1 MKWDLKDPVCGDIIR
16 VKAGSI
22 YHYGIYI
29 SDAEVIQFG
38 LSPMRRIGLSDAE
51 VSVCVSDI
59 EAFLSDGFLEI
70 GVPEKKDKKRFPPKK
85 TVALA
90 RSRLGE
96 KGYNIIY
103 NNCEHFAYEC
113 YCGEKF
119 CSQTAEVRELFKK
132 MPIVDVYVAQIPGE
146 GKIAKVYPHA
156 RQNEIKATASDVL
169 KRERY
174 YVWKLLEYGLKRS
187 FGKKITDVEFQ
198 KQASG
203 KWSCDVCEFSLSHS
217 KNAVCVVISRAPV
230 GIDIE
235 KIKSPKADIS
245 KDVLSPEEFQ
255 QYEACSA
262 EEKENLLIHAW
273 TKKESLFKMKNEGSI
288 SVEAFRMQSGSVFQT
303 AVQCAGE
310 SYSLSVA
317 TQTPEKVRLYEGI
330 DLSF

>member
-1 MKWDLKDPVCGDIIR
+1 MKWELKEPVLGDMIR
-16 VKAGSI
+16 VKVGSI
-22 YHYGIYI
+22 YHYGIYV

-38 LSPMRRIGLSDAE
+38 LSPSRRIGLSDAD
-51 VSVCVSDI
+51 VAVCISNIDD
-59 EAFLSDGFLEI
+59 FLADGFLEI
-70 GVPEKKDKKRFPPKK
+70 GVPERKDKKRFSPKK
-85 TVALA
+85 TVEIA
-90 RSRLGE
+90 RARVGE

-113 YCGEKF
+113 FCGEKI
-119 CSQTAEVRELFKK
+119 CSQTADVRAFFKK
-132 MPIVDVYVAQIPGE
+132 LPVVDVYVAEIPAEGE
-146 GKIAKVYPHA
+146 IGKVYPHS
-156 RQNEIKATASDVL
+156 RQNEIKSAENDTV
-169 KRERY
+169 KKQRY

-187 FGKKITDVEFQ
+187 FGKRITDVEFQ

-203 KWSCDVCEFSLSHS
+203 KWSCSDCEFSLSHS
-217 KNAVCVVISRAPV
+217 QNAVCAVISRAPV

-245 KDVLSPEEFQ
+245 KDVLSPEELE
-255 QYEACSA
+255 QYEACFA
-262 EEKENLLIHAW
+262 QEKESLLIHAW

>member
-1 MKWDLKDPVCGDIIR
+1 MKWDFKDPVCGDIIR

-22 YHYGIYI
+22 YHYGIYVN
-29 SDAEVIQFG
+29 DAEVIQFG
-38 LSPMRRIGLSDAE
+38 LSPMPRIGLPDSE
-51 VSVCVSDI
+51 VAVCISNI
-59 EAFLSDGFLEI
+59 EDFLLEGFLEI

-90 RSRLGE
+90 RARLGE

-132 MPIVDVYVAQIPGE
+132 MPIVDVYVAKIPGE
-146 GKIAKVYPHA
+146 GKLAKVYPHA
-156 RQNEIKATASDVL
+156 RQNEIKATASEVL

-187 FGKKITDVEFQ
+187 FGKKIADISFQ

-203 KWSCDVCEFSLSHS
+203 KWSCDACEFSLSHS
-217 KNAVCVVISRAPV
+217 HGIVCVAISRAPV

-235 KIKSPKADIS
+235 KIESPKIDLEKELLTQEEARQYES
-245 KDVLSPEEFQ
+245 CPEE
-255 QYEACSA
+255 
-262 EEKENLLIHAW
+262 EKTAFMIHAW
-273 TKKESLFKMKNEGSI
+273 TKKESLFKMKNEGAVSQD
-288 SVEAFRMQSGSVFQT
+288 AFRALEGKIYQKTLSYEN
-303 AVQCAGE
+303 AL
-310 SYSLSVA
+310 YSLSVA
-317 TQTPEKVRLYEGI
+317 TATPEKVRLYEGI
-330 DLSF
+330 DLSL